1 LSITAVGTLDKPPT
15 KAQTLPVPIVG
26 YTLLA
31 AVNFNQ
37 MGFLTNLISA
47 TVKTALTPVAI
58 VKDVVD
64 VATGNEPE
72 NTKKLLKSAA
82 KDAEKAGDTMMGE
95 NNDGLL

>member
-1 LSITAVGTLDKPPT
+1 M
-15 KAQTLPVPIVG
+15 
-26 YTLLA
+26 LA
-31 AVNFNQ
+31 AVNFKQ

-82 KDAEKAGDTMMGE
+82 KDVERAGDTMMGE

>member
-1 LSITAVGTLDKPPT
+1 
-15 KAQTLPVPIVG
+15 
-26 YTLLA
+26 
-31 AVNFNQ
+31 

-82 KDAEKAGDTMMGE
+82 EDAEKAGDTMMGE